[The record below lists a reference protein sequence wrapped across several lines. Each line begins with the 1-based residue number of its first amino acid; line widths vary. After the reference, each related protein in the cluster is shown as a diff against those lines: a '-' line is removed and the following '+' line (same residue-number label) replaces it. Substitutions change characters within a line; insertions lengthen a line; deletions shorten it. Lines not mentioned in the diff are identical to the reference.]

1 MRICNCYLLAVLI
14 ALVIGATSN
23 LAAATYIWNEHT
35 DSLYN
40 NIISLKFTSAKRAIA
55 SEGYTNLNNY
65 LLDDYI
71 GFLEVFLSEDEQVF
85 DRFEVGQE
93 KRFAAVKNGD
103 GKSPW
108 HLYVQA
114 EMSLHFALASLKMKN
129 YYDGFMGCRKAWKLY
144 HANRERFPQFKPN
157 LKGIATLKA
166 IMGIIPPQY
175 QWGVSLLGLEGDL
188 KGGMERLRQL
198 SGTPFEFRL
207 ETTLIYT
214 SLLIHLEGKHDEA
227 WQAIGRAGYPL
238 AGNLFTYYTAANA
251 AIYSKHNENA
261 LAMLANRPKGA
272 EYADFPFMEYLHG
285 LALINS
291 LDTNCRAH
299 LNAYLL
305 QSRNQNNIKNAYQ
318 KMAWSYLISC
328 DTAQYKK
335 QMGFAKSK
343 GISELDADKQAQKE
357 AESGQVPDVPLL
369 KARLLF
375 DGGYF
380 EKALAIIHD
389 KAPANYTT
397 KPLQLELVYRK
408 GRIYDAI
415 GKQAEAIANYK
426 ETIKLGEKE
435 PMYFAAN
442 AALNLGFIYE
452 KVHDK
457 TQARHYYNLCINLKD
472 HEYYSGLS
480 QKAKSGLER
489 LD

>member
-1 MRICNCYLLAVLI
+1 MLMLLVLGGTNRM
-14 ALVIGATSN
+14 V
-23 LAAATYIWNEHT
+23 AATYVWNTHT

-40 NIISLKFTSAKRAIA
+40 NIISLKLKGSKQTIA
-55 SEGYTNLNNY
+55 TEGYANLNNY
-65 LLDDYI
+65 LLEDYI

-85 DRFEVGQE
+85 ERFEVAQE
-93 KRFAAVKNGD
+93 KRFGALKKGD

-108 HLYVQA
+108 HMYVQA
-114 EMSLHFALASLKMKN
+114 EMNLHFALASLKIKN

-144 HANRERFPQFKPN
+144 HANRERFPHFKPN
-157 LKGIATLKA
+157 HKGIATLKA
-166 IMGIIPPQY
+166 IMGIIPSQY

-198 SGTPFEFRL
+198 SSTPFEFRL

-238 AGNLFTYYTAANA
+238 SGNLFTYYTAANA

-261 LAMLANRPKGA
+261 LAMLANRPKGEA
-272 EYADFPFMEYLHG
+272 YAAFPFMEHLYG

-299 LNAYLL
+299 LNKYLA
-305 QSRNQNNIKNAYQ
+305 QTSNQNNIKNAFQ
-318 KMAWSYLISC
+318 KLAWSYLIVG

-335 QMGFAKSK
+335 QIGLAKIK
-343 GISELDADKQAQKE
+343 GLNELDADKQAQKE

-380 EKALAIIHD
+380 EKALAMIHD
-389 KAPANYTT
+389 KTPANYTT

-408 GRIYDAI
+408 GRIYDAM
-415 GKQAEAIANYK
+415 GKQTEAIANYK
-426 ETIKLGEKE
+426 ETIKLGERE
-435 PMYFAAN
+435 PLYFAAN

-457 TQARHYYNLCINLKD
+457 TQARYYYNLCINLKD

-489 LD
+489 VR